1 MVNSSKLIKLT
12 LSSIPIWLIY
22 FVSSS
27 VVGLDYSELKVFL
40 LTIVMLCVGI
50 FYGIM
55 LTIKIPS
62 DEFVKDC
69 MEYEKEGE

>member
-1 MVNSSKLIKLT
+1 MINLIKLA

-22 FVSSS
+22 FVTSSL
-27 VVGLDYSELKVFL
+27 VGLDYSELKVFL
-40 LTIVMLCVGI
+40 LTIAMLCVGI

-62 DEFVKDC
+62 EEFVKDC
-69 MEYEKEGE
+69 MEYEKECE